1 MVVLKMR
8 ICYGEDR
15 LGVRQ
20 LSTSKRIMIS
30 LPRNLLQEVDGLVQR
45 DKSNRSEFVR
55 QAMKLYLQ
63 ERKKRIIREM
73 MQRGYMEMARI
84 NLNLSTEA
92 FVAEEEA
99 EDTLD
104 QLVSGV

>member
-1 MVVLKMR
+1 
-8 ICYGEDR
+8 
-15 LGVRQ
+15 
-20 LSTSKRIMIS
+20 
-30 LPRNLLQEVDGLVQR
+30 
-45 DKSNRSEFVR
+45 
-55 QAMKLYLQ
+55 
-63 ERKKRIIREM
+63 
-73 MQRGYMEMARI
+73 MQRGYMEMSRI